1 MGYFDKN
8 LFESV
13 GMAVDEHGKMPDVI
27 IYYEEKEWLVLAEAV
42 TSHGPVDSKRH
53 EELSLLFS
61 DATPNLVFV
70 STFPDRRT
78 FAKYLDAISW
88 ETEVWIAD
96 NPSHL
101 IHFNGTRFL
110 GPYEKP

>member
-8 LFESV
+8 LFKSV

-42 TSHGPVDSKRH
+42 TSHGPVHSKRH

-70 STFPDRRT
+70 STFPIDGHLLSTWMRFHGKQRCGLLT
-78 FAKYLDAISW
+78 IPAI
-88 ETEVWIAD
+88 
-96 NPSHL
+96 
-101 IHFNGTRFL
+101 
-110 GPYEKP
+110 